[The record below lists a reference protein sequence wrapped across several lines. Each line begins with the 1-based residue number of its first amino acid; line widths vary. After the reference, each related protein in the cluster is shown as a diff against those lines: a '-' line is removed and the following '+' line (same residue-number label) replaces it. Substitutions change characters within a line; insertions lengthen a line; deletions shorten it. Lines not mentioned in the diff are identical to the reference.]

1 MAIIT
6 QPPSHDSGSKE
17 ARAALPRL
25 PRASSPVRLRN
36 RDAADG
42 RPRGYLRNCGLS
54 RIDMCEPAHRGELH
68 GVHKSS
74 W

>member
-1 MAIIT
+1 MTIIT
-6 QPPSHDSGSKE
+6 KSSSHDSGSTE
-17 ARAALPRL
+17 TRVALQRL

-42 RPRGYLRNCGLS
+42 PPRGYLRKCGLS
-54 RIDMCEPAHRGELH
+54 RIDMCEPARREELH

>member
-1 MAIIT
+1 MVIIKSAI
-6 QPPSHDSGSKE
+6 HDSGCAETRVVLQRLSH
-17 ARAALPRL
+17 AR
-25 PRASSPVRLRN
+25 SPVRLRN

-42 RPRGYLRNCGLS
+42 RPRGYLRKCGLS
-54 RIDMCEPAHRGELH
+54 RIDMCEIAHRGELH